1 MPSVYYIGGCGEFG
15 EIISLSEEVD
25 LAFEW
30 FIIIIIIIMETYKAP
45 LTRAQRR
52 RTVHA

>member
-1 MPSVYYIGGCGEFG
+1 MFNATNALVFKANYVKLVEGRP
-15 EIISLSEEVD
+15 
-25 LAFEW
+25 
-30 FIIIIIIIMETYKAP
+30 IIIIIIIMETYKAP

>member
-1 MPSVYYIGGCGEFG
+1 MTLVTLLIHLQILKWKECSVRLNYPHLDVI
-15 EIISLSEEVD
+15 
-25 LAFEW
+25 
-30 FIIIIIIIMETYKAP
+30 IIIIIIIMETYKAP